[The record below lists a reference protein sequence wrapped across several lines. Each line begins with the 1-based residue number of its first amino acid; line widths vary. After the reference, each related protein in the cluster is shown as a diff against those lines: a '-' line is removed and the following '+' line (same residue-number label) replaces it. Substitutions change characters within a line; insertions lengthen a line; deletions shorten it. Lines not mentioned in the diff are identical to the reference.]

1 MKSVGLK
8 PCFAAICPT
17 PTLRS
22 GLLIA
27 NTLLDFSPKY
37 NIFRSGLNIQFLL
50 FLYCLAPFFSFSQ
63 NTGNK
68 IQPIAA
74 VTIGANDKSQVIFEN
89 SFLDKTMRLD
99 FYHSGTSTEEH
110 FAIDQIVSD
119 GKWPGSKT
127 QLIDNLKLGPYFF
140 EVTDLRT
147 GKFVYSRGFANIFG
161 EWQTT
166 PEADKTWGTFHE
178 SLRFPWPKE
187 EIRVTIKKR
196 DSKNSF
202 QTIWTTSI
210 NPDSRQV
217 NPADLTPTHKVDVIL
232 DHGPAAQKLDLV
244 VMGDGYTQNE
254 MEKFRKDV
262 KRLTDFL
269 INTEPFKTRMKDI
282 NIRAIETPSETSGV
296 CKPHPG
302 VFKRTPL
309 SVHYGSFD
317 SERYALTYDNRTIR
331 DIASE
336 VPYDFMVILVNE
348 RTYGGGGIYNLYTT
362 VSADNKFANYI
373 MVHELGHHIAGLAD
387 EYYTSAV
394 AYEVPEITIEPW
406 EANITA
412 LFDKNNLKWKSLA
425 DPETPV
431 PTPWNKEVFD
441 KFGYQIQKER
451 DSLRSAKVPENIMEN
466 LFDRQLNKE
475 NELFSK
481 EKYQNKVGA
490 FEGGGY
496 SQYGLYRPELD
507 CIMYTRHI
515 KFCKV
520 CSNTLEAVIDEYAK

>member
-1 MKSVGLK
+1 MKFYIQSLSIL
-8 PCFAAICPT
+8 CC
-17 PTLRS
+17 
-22 GLLIA
+22 LLP
-27 NTLLDFSPKY
+27 LLS
-37 NIFRSGLNIQFLL
+37 L
-50 FLYCLAPFFSFSQ
+50 SQ
-63 NTGNK
+63 NNGNK
-68 IQPIAA
+68 RQPVNIAA
-74 VTIGANDKSQVIFEN
+74 VKANDEIIVSFEN

-99 FYHSGTSTEEH
+99 FYHSGTATEEH

-127 QLIDNLKLGPYFF
+127 HLIDILKLGPYFF
-140 EVTDLRT
+140 EVSDKET
-147 GKFVYSRGFANIFG
+147 GKLLYSRGFANIFG

-178 SLRFPWPKE
+178 SLRFPWPKNE
-187 EIRVTIKKR
+187 VTITLKKR
-196 DSKNSF
+196 DAKNIF
-202 QTIWTTSI
+202 QSIWVTVI
-210 NPDSRQV
+210 DPKSRQV
-217 NPADLTPTHKVDVIL
+217 NPADLSPTHKVDIIQ

-244 VMGDGYTQNE
+244 VMGDGYTLNE

-262 KRLTDFL
+262 KRLTDVL
-269 INTEPFKTRMKDI
+269 LNTEPFKTRMKDI

-387 EYYTSAV
+387 EYYTSSV
-394 AYEVPEITIEPW
+394 AYEVPQTILEPW
-406 EANITA
+406 ETNITA

-425 DPETPV
+425 DPGIPL
-431 PTPWNKEVFD
+431 PTPWNKEAFD

-451 DSLRSAKVPENIMEN
+451 DSLRSVKVPENIMEN

-475 NELFSK
+475 NEFFSK
-481 EKYQNKVGA
+481 EKYKNTVGA

-515 KFCKV
+515 RFCKV
-520 CSNTLEAVIDEYAK
+520 CRKALEDVFDQYSK